1 MSALQTVKE
10 KLAEMFTKV
19 DINDPLSIDLQTVY
33 TLIES
38 AINEPI
44 SREEAK
50 QIRANDIHNCPQGTT
65 WSDSANK
72 CVPNV

>member
-1 MSALQTVKE
+1 MSKLQQAKE
-10 KLAEMFTKV
+10 KLAEMLTKV
-19 DINDPLSIDLQTVY
+19 DINDPLSIELQTVY
-33 TLIES
+33 TLVES

-44 SREEAK
+44 SREEAN